1 MNNGLTV
8 TNPVLVAA
16 FRAALMHQGLIALLI
31 LATLAIAWASI
42 REWLP
47 HLARPARAFRL
58 TAPGDGDTAGPAAPA
73 SPGEA
78 ATTAP
83 GRTAT
88 RQVMPA
94 EPAGRMLLRTGF
106 GLLWIFDGILQAQ
119 PAMAAG
125 LPSKVIAPAAATSP
139 DWVRHLV
146 SWAGS
151 AWSFHPVQASASAV
165 WIQVGIGIWMV
176 AAKRGPWSQL
186 AGLVSAGWGLIVWV
200 FGEAFGGVFAP
211 GLTALFGAPGAVLF
225 YCAAGAAVA
234 LPERSWQSAAFGR
247 RLIAGLGLLFAGMA
261 VLQAWP
267 GRGFWQGTAHGRP
280 GTLTGMV
287 TSMSGTPQ
295 PAILARWVSDFA
307 AFTARHG
314 FGVNL
319 FAVIALALIGA
330 GLLSSG
336 LLSSGLLSSGLPGSG
351 LPGSGLRG
359 SGLPGRRPRLLLPTV
374 IAAAVLCLAD
384 WVLIEDLGFLGGLGT
399 DPNSMI
405 PLLLTV
411 LAGYLAV
418 TRATEP
424 ATAPALAGAPAA
436 QRATPPGW
444 RERVRPG
451 RLVGAF
457 AAASAQGILA
467 CWAAVVV
474 LLGAAPM
481 ALAQANPNADPII
494 AQAIDGSSAP
504 INFTA
509 PGFRLTDQHGRAV
522 SLAGLR
528 GKVVL
533 MTFLDPVCTTDCPL
547 IAQEFRAADQL
558 LGTRASAVTLVA
570 VVANP
575 LYYTAPYV
583 QAFDRQE
590 RLTGLRNW
598 LFLTGT
604 PAQLRQVWHD
614 YGITAA
620 VAPGGQM
627 IAHNDL
633 AFVIDARGQIRTE
646 LNMDPGPGTASSVSS
661 FAVEL
666 SQAAV
671 RVMSPSRA

>member
-1 MNNGLTV
+1 
-8 TNPVLVAA
+8 
-16 FRAALMHQGLIALLI
+16 
-31 LATLAIAWASI
+31 
-42 REWLP
+42 
-47 HLARPARAFRL
+47 
-58 TAPGDGDTAGPAAPA
+58 
-73 SPGEA
+73 
-78 ATTAP
+78 
-83 GRTAT
+83 
-88 RQVMPA
+88 
-94 EPAGRMLLRTGF
+94 
-106 GLLWIFDGILQAQ
+106 
-119 PAMAAG
+119 
-125 LPSKVIAPAAATSP
+125 
-139 DWVRHLV
+139 
-146 SWAGS
+146 
-151 AWSFHPVQASASAV
+151 
-165 WIQVGIGIWMV
+165 
-176 AAKRGPWSQL
+176 
-186 AGLVSAGWGLIVWV
+186 
-200 FGEAFGGVFAP
+200 
-211 GLTALFGAPGAVLF
+211 
-225 YCAAGAAVA
+225 
-234 LPERSWQSAAFGR
+234 
-247 RLIAGLGLLFAGMA
+247 
-261 VLQAWP
+261 
-267 GRGFWQGTAHGRP
+267 
-280 GTLTGMV
+280 
-287 TSMSGTPQ
+287 
-295 PAILARWVSDFA
+295 
-307 AFTARHG
+307 
-314 FGVNL
+314 
-319 FAVIALALIGA
+319 
-330 GLLSSG
+330 
-336 LLSSGLLSSGLPGSG
+336 
-351 LPGSGLRG
+351 
-359 SGLPGRRPRLLLPTV
+359 
-374 IAAAVLCLAD
+374 VLCLAD